1 MSDYQQIVDEIRFAL
16 QSEDCELTEEL
27 RAAAQDYALA
37 CHEVN
42 QRLRKIGT
50 YLDGGLRSEAIQL
63 AEEPP
68 SIEEVVGLLN
78 FPELEAWA
86 DVVAIYD
93 LPRNEALNLQIVEKL
108 NEAQLIE
115 LPLQNLL
122 SRHRL
127 LALHRAPL
135 RLRLDVLR
143 ELRAADPETSTWE
156 EDVRVFEKT
165 RFQEIADE
173 IRTAQRQGN
182 LPQLKQL
189 QDDLAGGDWLET
201 PPAKL
206 IHSIRTSAGD
216 LTRKGAHRQLDE
228 LAPQLEAAFSEL
240 DFPRARELAT
250 RWKEALRRAGQG
262 FKNPS
267 LDQVAPIL
275 GWVQDEENRESAERQ
290 YQQLIAKLEQEL
302 DQASS
307 VEELDRLVHE
317 IQRLDREVPELLAI
331 RYQNRREA
339 IQISQ
344 TRTHR
349 LQLGSALAVVIA
361 VAIGIGFLV
370 RHQLKA
376 SEAERVASQVEK
388 LLEDHQLEEAQA
400 VLSKRNDVTLW
411 DRLAALQARLD
422 KELKDEEERQ
432 VLFNNSLAMAREAKT
447 HAEVMNA
454 LEQARTHAM
463 TPQEKITLNEIQRD
477 HEKKHDEA
485 MMARESAL
493 GESIRQVG
501 EQLTK
506 FDRDMGTGPGDEE
519 VGQALVQMAGGI
531 GELQKE
537 SQGLRPEFASQVRLL
552 AARRKELE
560 DLRNQR
566 LLHQQRIADL
576 TLHAQIPSTL
586 GNTAD
591 AVDRYRASLLA
602 FADSIPQEQTAAM
615 YRERT
620 AEDPYWKAAMSWA
633 GYVNEWQEIW
643 PRDLTEMSRRIA
655 SCRTFLSVN
664 AGAPDTSLAKRYAE
678 QLEAIVSITGHVDG
692 SGTGLQARLER
703 IFSSPLVEKSWCL
716 KIRDSRI
723 FYVPEG
729 TKITANGIPN
739 FKFFVGYGNDDLD
752 TQNKIPNEDFVSH
765 TPAPSPSQVIANFVK
780 ARISSLQAEK
790 WNPFCL
796 ELSVKVFDDP
806 ELNPFLKLDLLKRCL
821 ELSSSGDLFLKDQLE
836 PHLKLLQ
843 GASINPLARWMNP
856 DDAEGKK
863 ATDDARQILAHF
875 QRLKPLDEVW
885 KNADQ
890 QRDEFTRTMRRSVS
904 MVGWLQ
910 PGQEWTCHMQN
921 GEQIPDSDLLVVFV
935 PNGAKASEWRTI
947 GRVARGEMQLKSGT
961 SEFLAAGRPV
971 FAAQRLEKSTMSS
984 QSSTEPGNIAS
995 GSIR

>member
-1 MSDYQQIVDEIRFAL
+1 MSDYQQIVDQIRFAL

-27 RAAAQDYALA
+27 RAAAQDYAMA

-50 YLDGGLRSEAIQL
+50 NLDGGLRSEAIQL
-63 AEEPP
+63 AQEPP

-93 LPRNEALNLQIVEKL
+93 LPRNEALNLQVVEKL

-135 RLRLDVLR
+135 RLRLNVLR
-143 ELRAADPETSTWE
+143 ELRIADPETTWE
-156 EDVRVFEKT
+156 EDVRVFEKA
-165 RFQEIADE
+165 RFQEMADE
-173 IRTAQRQGN
+173 IRTAQRQGG
-182 LPQLKQL
+182 LAQLKQL
-189 QDDLAGGDWLET
+189 QDDLADGDWLET

-206 IHSIRTSAGD
+206 IHTIRTGAGD
-216 LTRKGAHRQLDE
+216 LTRKGAHRQLEE

-240 DFPRARELAT
+240 DFPRARELAS

-262 FKNPS
+262 FKSPAV
-267 LDQVAPIL
+267 DQVAPIL

-290 YQQLIAKLEQEL
+290 YQQLIAKLGHEL

-307 VEELDRLVHE
+307 AEELDRLVHE
-317 IQRLDREVPELLAI
+317 IQRLDREIPELLVI

-339 IQISQ
+339 IQIGQ

-349 LQLGSALAVVIA
+349 LQLGSALAVIIA
-361 VAIGIGFLV
+361 VAVGIGFLV
-370 RHQLKA
+370 RHQLKV
-376 SEAERVASQVEK
+376 SEAERIASQVEE
-388 LLEDHQLEEAQA
+388 LLDNHLLEEAQT
-400 VLSKRNDVTLW
+400 VLSKRNDVALW
-411 DRLAALQARLD
+411 DRLAALQTRLG
-422 KELKDEEERQ
+422 KELKDEQERQ

-447 HAEVMNA
+447 HAEAMNA
-454 LEQARTHAM
+454 LEQARTHAI
-463 TPQEKITLNEIQRD
+463 TPQEKITLSEIQRD
-477 HEKKHDEA
+477 HEKKHDEE

-493 GESIRQVG
+493 GESIQQAG
-501 EQLTK
+501 EQLTNLE
-506 FDRDMGTGPGDEE
+506 RDMGAGPGDEK

-537 SQGLRPEFASQVRLL
+537 SQGLRPEFAGQVRLL
-552 AARRKELE
+552 AARRKELQ

-576 TLHAQIPSTL
+576 TLHAQIPSTQ
-586 GNTAD
+586 GNPAE
-591 AVDRYRASLLA
+591 AVDRYRDSLLA
-602 FADSIPQEQTAAM
+602 FADSIPQEQTAAI
-615 YRERT
+615 YRART
-620 AEDPYWKAAMSWA
+620 AENQYWKAAMSWA

-643 PRDLTEMSRRIA
+643 PRDLTEMSKRIT

-692 SGTGLQARLER
+692 SGAGLQARLER

-716 KIRDSRI
+716 KIKKDGRI
-723 FYVPEG
+723 FHVPDG
-729 TKITANGIPN
+729 TKALSNGIPN
-739 FKFFVGYGNDDLD
+739 FKFFVGYGDDDLG
-752 TQNKIPNEDFVSH
+752 TQNKIPTEDFVS
-765 TPAPSPSQVIANFVK
+765 PVPVPSPSQVIANFVK
-780 ARISSLQAEK
+780 ARLSSLPAEN
-790 WNPFCL
+790 WNSFCL
-796 ELSVKVFDDP
+796 ELSVKVFDDT

-821 ELSSSGDLFLKDQLE
+821 ELSSNGDLFLKDQLE

-843 GASINPLARWMNP
+843 GASINPLARWMSP

-885 KNADQ
+885 KNAGQ

-910 PGQEWTCHMQN
+910 PGQEWTCHMQD
-921 GEQIPDSDLLVVFV
+921 GEQVPDSDLLVVFV

-947 GRVARGEMQLKSGT
+947 GHMAGGEMRLKIGT

-971 FAAQRLEKSTMSS
+971 FAAQRLGRPSMSG
-984 QSSTEPGNIAS
+984 QSSTVPGNVAS